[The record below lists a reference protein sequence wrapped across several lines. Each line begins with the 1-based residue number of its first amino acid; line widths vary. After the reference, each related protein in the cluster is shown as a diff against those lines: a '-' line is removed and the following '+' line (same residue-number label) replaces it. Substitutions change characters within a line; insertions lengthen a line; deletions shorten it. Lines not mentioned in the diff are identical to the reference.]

1 MRGSVLSPKSEEE
14 LKALLR
20 RFCSDPIWW
29 KEEGNGCRLVK
40 TFKSKTFRGETTHS
54 ALAYRFDCELVA
66 CGTQTR
72 LDYRVRPSL
81 ATLILLVLLPL
92 TLAAGLLQF
101 LKPGGGSPTFC
112 LAGGI
117 ANLLF
122 FLCYFYIG
130 RSFAKELEDLVQQT

>member
-14 LKALLR
+14 LKAVLR

-29 KEEGNGCRLVK
+29 KEEGNSCRLVK
-40 TFKSKTFRGETTHS
+40 TLRDKTIHS
-54 ALAYRFDCELVA
+54 GLAYRFDCELVA

-81 ATLILLVLLPL
+81 VTLILLVLLPL
-92 TLAAGLLQF
+92 ALAAGLLQF
-101 LKPGGGSPTFC
+101 LKLDGGNSAFV
-112 LAGGI
+112 LAAVI

-122 FLCYFYIG
+122 FLCYFYTG
-130 RSFAKELEDLVQQT
+130 RSFVRELEDLVHQA